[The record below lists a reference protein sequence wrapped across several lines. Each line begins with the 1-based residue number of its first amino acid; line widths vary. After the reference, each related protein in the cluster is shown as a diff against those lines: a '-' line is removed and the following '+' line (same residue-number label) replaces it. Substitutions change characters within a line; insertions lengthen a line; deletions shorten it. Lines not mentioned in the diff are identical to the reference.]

1 MPGKMCHGFKPGDL
15 VFAKMKGFPHWP
27 ARVCKSDDAHKKR
40 VPVFF
45 FGTHQIGHI
54 PQENIVPF
62 SGNKLKYG
70 SGVRIK
76 GFTEGMWEIQNT
88 PGVGSKSK
96 ITAKTVSKTTLAKST
111 AASKTT
117 SAARST
123 PSKRTFT
130 SSSSTKATSSG
141 RTSRANLNVGA
152 KSTAV
157 KPVCDVETSPLEA
170 TSKIESLPAASTVEL
185 MACAAECVPAQMSL
199 RISTSKSHQEA
210 SLSKAEDV
218 PRRSSSRS
226 AAQTPTDDLPQKS
239 SSPKGG
245 ASAEGRRRGRSRKPP
260 KEKIAVEQ
268 AADNQTSG
276 VPMTEEH
283 DASMEDLKCK
293 KKSRSSTGPA
303 TRLTGTASEP
313 VSTLIKRAK
322 GTKRPRKSWSPST
335 AQLPA
340 EVLHI
345 PQKSSKPN
353 DGAAA
358 EVRRRGRSK
367 TFAVKKS
374 QSTDAPLISQI
385 DPLCKTHNHISQT
398 ATTLTPSSIC
408 IDAQEETEPEEKDK
422 QLDKMPVEEQ
432 LMDLR
437 EKTQPEKEKQQMQ
450 EAEESTGTRG
460 ANRKKTKEPLEEEK
474 KQLVE
479 MPEEN
484 QQLEEK
490 SKKLNEESITEKE
503 VERRRNEDE
512 EMEKKKALE
521 EENKQ
526 QDKMPEEEQKEV
538 EENTRLG
545 EENQKKLV
553 KESPMSSLVKRLT
566 QEEEEEKQ
574 LDKMPDV
581 EQRETQEKMRIG
593 EEKQN
598 ELEEE
603 LPMSSVVKGLTQEE
617 EQPNKMS
624 DEEQRETQEKMRR
637 GEKKQKELEE
647 ESPMS
652 SLVKSN
658 TQEEEEEKKKQ
669 PGKIPG
675 EEQEKLRQGEEN
687 QKELEEKSS
696 MSRKIKK
703 KIEEQQKDLIEKIQP
718 GEEKQLLENAEES
731 TGKRGAKRK
740 RKKEEM
746 ESGEEKIPQGEANRR
761 LEEKMVPEEKSIT
774 RRGAER
780 KKNEDK
786 ETEKKKTSEGEKKQP
801 DKMPEKTRR
810 REEKQNT
817 LEEESAM
824 SKGVKKRTDEKQ
836 KNQLEEKHKDLET
849 KSTTSKGVQRKRKEE
864 ERKQG
869 EEEQKKRG
877 EESTVS
883 RGAEGKRK
891 DKTKDPQ
898 EPKKQVEEEQMV
910 LAEDSTR
917 RRVERKRKEEIQQEG
932 SVVAKAEEAIT
943 AEKKSRRK
951 SEEGGSK
958 KRRKEQEAAEERK
971 KRRKE
976 KATEDRREARR
987 KSRKDKD
994 TRERGR
1000 TTEAEKDG
1008 AKKGHVDEERQQ
1020 RLAAKRESLLKSL
1033 RGLMKESSPKSIT
1046 KSTNRSKTTARSHK
1060 MLKESS
1066 VRKKGFKVR
1075 GSQLLVKEAKKNQD
1089 ATQSKKSAGQSDDSK
1104 VKEKTQADEKKLIG
1118 KIVKATT
1125 KVQVKTMLGGA
1136 TLQEEQRKKTLKAD
1150 DTKLQRSSKEARK
1163 PERLTTND
1171 KSARNGGGDQEGKSK
1186 LRDDAK
1192 DNVEERKKGDKM
1204 ATSEKDGNAASKL
1217 AKQHSGGRSHKQTTH
1232 ATMQS
1237 GVSSGDA
1244 AEDSQQQKNNS
1255 NLTLIDSTLH
1265 RIHGDIRISLK
1276 GDNPDVSKCLA
1287 ALDQLSGIYVTSQ
1300 HVQRH
1305 SELVSTL
1312 RKMRFYRAN
1321 QDIMD
1326 KAAMLYNRF
1335 KNAFLLGEDQEV
1347 VSAAFLRSLLEEK
1360 EREKAVCC
1368 DEGAGLEQKQW
1379 TEPTIVF
1386 SSLTDTSAQ
1395 GPTSF
1400 RSFVQ

>member
-96 ITAKTVSKTTLAKST
+96 ITAKAMSKNTLAKSA

-130 SSSSTKATSSG
+130 SRTSTKATSSG
-141 RTSRANLNVGA
+141 RTSRANLNVDA

-157 KPVCDVETSPLEA
+157 KPECDVETSPSEA

-199 RISTSKSHQEA
+199 RISTSKNHQEA
-210 SLSKAEDV
+210 TLSKAEDV

-226 AAQTPTDDLPQKS
+226 AAQTPTHDLPQEA
-239 SSPKGG
+239 SSPKGA
-245 ASAEGRRRGRSRKPP
+245 ASAEGRRRGRSRKPS
-260 KEKIAVEQ
+260 KEKIVVEQ
-268 AADNQTSG
+268 GADNQTSG
-276 VPMTEEH
+276 VPMSEGH
-283 DASMEDLKCK
+283 DASMEDLNSCMVKC
-293 KKSRSSTGPA
+293 KKSRSSSGPA
-303 TRLTGTASEP
+303 TRLTDTANEP
-313 VSTLIKRAK
+313 VSTLIKRA
-322 GTKRPRKSWSPST
+322 GRTKLPRKSWSPST

-340 EVLHI
+340 EVIHI
-345 PQKSSKPN
+345 PQKTSKPN

-358 EVRRRGRSK
+358 VGRRRGRSK
-367 TFAVKKS
+367 AFVVEKS
-374 QSTDAPLISQI
+374 QNTDVPLISQI
-385 DPLCKTHNHISQT
+385 DPLCETHNHISQT

-408 IDAQEETEPEEKDK
+408 IDAQEETEQEQKNK
-422 QLDKMPVEEQ
+422 QLHKMPVEEQ
-432 LMDLR
+432 AMDLR
-437 EKTQPEKEKQQMQ
+437 EKTWPEKEKQQMQ
-450 EAEESTGTRG
+450 EAEESTDRRG

-490 SKKLNEESITEKE
+490 SKMITEEPITEKE

-521 EENKQ
+521 EESKQ
-526 QDKMPEEEQKEV
+526 PDKMPEEEQKEI
-538 EENTRLG
+538 EESTQLG

-553 KESPMSSLVKRLT
+553 KESPMSSLVKRFT

-574 LDKMPDV
+574 PDKLPDEEQRETQEKMQIGEEKQNYLEEESLMSSVVKRLTQEEDQPNKMPDE

-593 EEKQN
+593 
-598 ELEEE
+598 
-603 LPMSSVVKGLTQEE
+603 G
-617 EQPNKMS
+617 
-624 DEEQRETQEKMRR
+624 
-637 GEKKQKELEE
+637 KKQKELEK
-647 ESPMS
+647 ESPVR

-658 TQEEEEEKKKQ
+658 TQEQEEKKKP

-675 EEQEKLRQGEEN
+675 EEQEKMWQGEEN
-687 QKELEEKSS
+687 QKELEEKSP
-696 MSRKIKK
+696 MSTKTKK

-718 GEEKQLLENAEES
+718 GEEKQLLENAEEL

-740 RKKEEM
+740 RKKEEI

-786 ETEKKKTSEGEKKQP
+786 ETEKKKTSEGERNQ
-801 DKMPEKTRR
+801 PEKIPEEKTQLL
-810 REEKQNT
+810 EEKQNT
-817 LEEESAM
+817 LEEESSM
-824 SKGVKKRTDEKQ
+824 SKGVKKKTDEKQ

-849 KSTTSKGVQRKRKEE
+849 KSTTSKGVKRKRKEE

-869 EEEQKKRG
+869 EEEQKKQG

-883 RGAEGKRK
+883 KGAEGKRK
-891 DKTKDPQ
+891 DKTKDLQ
-898 EPKKQVEEEQMV
+898 EPKKQVQEEQKV

-932 SVVAKAEEAIT
+932 SLVAKAEEAIT
-943 AEKKSRRK
+943 AEKQSRRK

-958 KRRKEQEAAEERK
+958 KRRKEQEAAEEKK

-1000 TTEAEKDG
+1000 TTDAEKDG
-1008 AKKGHVDEERQQ
+1008 AKKGHVDEEQ

-1033 RGLMKESSPKSIT
+1033 RGLIKESSPKSIT
-1046 KSTNRSKTTARSHK
+1046 KSRTKTTARSHK

-1066 VRKKGFKVR
+1066 MRKKGLKVR
-1075 GSQLLVKEAKKNQD
+1075 GSQPLVKEAKKNQE
-1089 ATQSKKSAGQSDDSK
+1089 ATQSKKSATQSDDSK

-1136 TLQEEQRKKTLKAD
+1136 TLQEEQRKKMLKAD
-1150 DTKLQRSSKEARK
+1150 DTKLQRSSKESRK

-1192 DNVEERKKGDKM
+1192 NNLEEIKKGDKM

-1232 ATMQS
+1232 VAMQS

-1321 QDIMD
+1321 LDIMD

-1347 VSAAFLRSLLEEK
+1347 VSATFLRSLLEEK

-1368 DEGAGLEQKQW
+1368 DEGAGLEQKPVGG
-1379 TEPTIVF
+1379 EEEE
-1386 SSLTDTSAQ
+1386 
-1395 GPTSF
+1395 
-1400 RSFVQ
+1400 VQKKETLSVD